1 MLIMCMLIYCIIC
14 GIIMHILC
22 VCILEYMY
30 GLVWVGFVCVYVCI
44 YNVPPS
50 AVAWFLGMA
59 LEVSTGVHG
68 FMARPF

>member
-1 MLIMCMLIYCIIC
+1 M
-14 GIIMHILC
+14 
-22 VCILEYMY
+22 
-30 GLVWVGFVCVYVCI
+30 YVCI